1 MKTKKILAVS
11 SAVIIGATSTINSL
25 PTAVYAQ
32 ENTDMIIVEEAKKEV
47 NLTAPNKGQTQGRV
61 TDEVKSKKIYV
72 KTFASEG
79 GDGSEARP
87 FNNFK
92 TAYDF
97 ASENDTLVLLNAVT
111 IQNDDNFSDQ
121 GVFTFKKAINI
132 IGDNSGN
139 GVLSSRVP
147 VQLGA
152 NVKFENMEFFAS
164 NIYLNGHTLE
174 MNNVK
179 NFKNNTE
186 IPSVYGG
193 AYKNGTDNKGV
204 KSVLKVDGYVGD
216 SFKFKTI
223 YAGSE
228 IGESD
233 IPVTLELNKGVNVED
248 GIYAD
253 GVNGKVNANV
263 EFNIGQISASKFE
276 NNYATSN
283 ATIIFNG
290 YDKIDGPIL
299 KGFNDVILK
308 NSRIKVKNANEFL
321 DIKGKLELDSKSKLD
336 ISNLTTPFSV
346 GSFVG
351 EDGSLLILNE
361 TGNLEV
367 KGELKGTVELRTPG
381 VDIATSGVVKK
392 DHIYI
397 SATQTSSGNV
407 TFKPFFNQRNLELK
421 KENGQ
426 ATKNWVIRSKQVD
439 NPIEKLDIVEDK
451 NVKIEK
457 DTEQEFTLKYYD
469 KDGNELKYE
478 PQFEFEIK
486 DPTGKLVSYDKVEVF
501 SDVTPDKILVYVYD
515 DTIEAGNYTI
525 VITEVVSNKTFEIPF
540 KFYKDN
546 QQTSYTVEFNAN
558 GGIGN
563 MVPQSIELNNSTK
576 LSKNTFTRAGYT
588 FKGWS
593 KQPNGNVEYTDEEE
607 IQNLT
612 NIAGEKVVLY
622 AVWTKNW
629 LDINVAPT
637 INAAD
642 KVLTVGDNFNPLDGV
657 TAFDKEDGDIKL
669 TKDNVIAN
677 NVNMDV
683 AGTYNVTYKVTDK
696 NGASVVKTITVV
708 VKDKE
713 ANKPITPEKPPVE
726 NNQIVNVDNGE
737 EIVFDIAK
745 PTNIKIIS
753 SKLENKEVEYILIN
767 GIKVTRRSIEDNV
780 TRSISAY
787 ATEEYF
793 TTANGSITLSAKLF
807 EDLNLDVKEGYNIG
821 VGFVDGSKI
830 ADLVK
835 LNVVDS
841 SIDNTVT
848 PPVEDNGDNSNTGSN
863 SNNVNKPDNENESGD
878 ESNSTTN
885 KLPNTGTPVGTGAL
899 SVLGMLS
906 AFVGT
911 KLLKKKK

>member
-61 TDEVKSKKIYV
+61 TDDVKSKKIYV

-132 IGDNSGN
+132 IGDNAGN

-179 NFKNNTE
+179 NFKNNTK

-233 IPVTLELNKGVNVED
+233 IPVTLELIKGVNVED

-381 VDIATSGVVKK
+381 VDIATSGAVKK

-501 SDVTPDKILVYVYD
+501 SDVTPDKMLVYVYD
-515 DTIEAGNYTI
+515 DTIETGNYTI

-563 MVPQSIELNNSTK
+563 MVSQSIEFNTSTK
-576 LSKNTFTRAGYT
+576 LSKNTFTRDGYT

-593 KQPNGNVEYTDEEE
+593 KQPNGNVEYIDEEE

-637 INAAD
+637 INATD

-696 NGASVVKTITVV
+696 NGASAVKTITVVVNPKIEELNYVPTINATDKVLTVGDNFNPLNGVTAFDKEDGDIKLTKDNVIVNNVNMDVAGTYNVTYKVTDKNGASVVKTITVT

-713 ANKPITPEKPPVE
+713 ANKPITPEKPEEKPPVE
-726 NNQIVNVDNGE
+726 E
-737 EIVFDIAK
+737 K
-745 PTNIKIIS
+745 P
-753 SKLENKEVEYILIN
+753 E
-767 GIKVTRRSIEDNV
+767 
-780 TRSISAY
+780 
-787 ATEEYF
+787 
-793 TTANGSITLSAKLF
+793 
-807 EDLNLDVKEGYNIG
+807 
-821 VGFVDGSKI
+821 
-830 ADLVK
+830 
-835 LNVVDS
+835 
-841 SIDNTVT
+841 VT